1 MALRRFARSAASAIP
16 LVAAVAFLAGA
27 FAATAAASELGRP
40 LVRTFTRSEHKAHA
54 QFFAPFQSPEGLLYF
69 GNQLAVLEYDGRT
82 WRVLRVPLPFT
93 RALAR
98 GPGGDLYLGD
108 EEQLGVLARPDSGE
122 PRYTSLLDLLPADAK
137 PFGFVRD
144 IRLWR
149 DDLWFAT
156 DRSLLRFRERDR
168 SFRVWPLAGDAR
180 HRLFVVHDR
189 LLLHREGDGLYQFAN
204 DTLTRLSAAPEL
216 AGRAGAA
223 VVPAAAG
230 RLLVALGERGLF
242 HLDPAAPGAPL
253 TPFPTEADA
262 LLRRTSLLVATR
274 LADGALALGTATEGV
289 VILDAAGRLLRH
301 LTRDSGL
308 PHASAF
314 SLLEDREGGLW
325 VGTNNG
331 PARVLWR
338 SAATV
343 FDHQTGGISDA
354 RATDLERHEG
364 TLYYL
369 SNDGLYRLVPSP
381 DARIPARFT
390 RDERVDVQTKLS
402 SLLSTPGGLLLAG
415 GRGLQRLGANGLE
428 LLTAKPDGLIGLSA
442 SPSNPRR
449 VFFAH
454 ARGIGTGV
462 FAADGTWRDE
472 GDLAGLEAECYDVIE
487 DASGN
492 LWVGTVSKGVFRA
505 TRPAG
510 RPADADWRD
519 ATVTRF
525 TTAAGLPEGHG
536 AIYLSATS
544 LGILFDTAHGIYR
557 FDAATGRFVAYRE
570 LSAFAAQ
577 PVVLNPVAAGA
588 PGELWTNGLATD
600 IRTKESPYPLVRL
613 RAAANGAFSAEN
625 PPPEIQDFFSP
636 QPPHRIVWEPAA
648 DPAAPGV
655 LWAKGENGLLRL
667 DLARYRPGRF
677 LPPPLVRSVSAEGR
691 DVAVP
696 AGGPSDLRLRYSRE
710 PLTIGWVS
718 GLLRQHG
725 SERFQTR
732 LVGFN
737 DTWTLPTPRADI
749 AFTNLEGGPFRF
761 EVRSVDR
768 QGTPGPAAAF
778 TFRVDPPLHRTAWAF
793 TLYAAAGLGAVA
805 GFVRWRLRAGERER
819 ARLERIVAERTA
831 ELRVAKEA
839 ADAASRA
846 KSSFLANMSH
856 ELRTP
861 LNGVIGYA
869 QVLMQERELSAR
881 NRERLRVVQ
890 ASGEHLLRMINEVLD
905 FSKIEAGRM
914 ELQTAPFHLPQLLRD
929 CVAALQPRAVEK
941 QLEFVVEAAPD
952 LPDLVL
958 GDAVKLR
965 QVIDNLA
972 GNAIKFTPSGRI
984 QICVSRA
991 PAKPAAAT
999 PGPGTAAAASE
1010 AILFSV
1016 DDTGVGISPAD
1027 QARLFQP
1034 FQQAAD
1040 GRPPEPGTGLGLAIS
1055 QRMVELMGGQ
1065 LRVES
1070 TPGLGSRFHFT
1081 LTLPVVAESSAQ
1093 PERRER
1099 PIVGYRGRRRTLL
1112 IVDDIAT
1119 NRDVLRDL
1127 LAPLGFN
1134 LAEAA
1139 GGAEALALAPALQPD
1154 LVFLDLRMPGIDG
1167 LELAR
1172 RLRERE
1178 GGSRLRII
1186 AMSASVLSFDRQEA
1200 FASGCDDFLPKPF
1213 RAEDLLARL
1222 GLALHLDWIE
1232 QAPTAEDGDSTAPT
1246 PPPGGAG
1253 LPAAEIAALLEIAR
1267 RGEILALRQR
1277 LQPFAGDAFADQLL
1291 ILARTYR
1298 MQQIRD
1304 LLESRAAALP
1314 STPSE
1319 NSG

>member
-1 MALRRFARSAASAIP
+1 MAPRRFARSAASAIP
-16 LVAAVAFLAGA
+16 ALAALALLAGA
-27 FAATAAASELGRP
+27 FAPTSTAASELGRP
-40 LVRTFTRSEHKAHA
+40 LVRTFTRSDHKAHA
-54 QFFAPFQSPEGLLYF
+54 QFFAPFQSPEGLMYF
-69 GNQLAVLEYDGRT
+69 GNQLAVMEYDGRT

-149 DDLWFAT
+149 GDLWFAT

-168 SFRVWPLAGDAR
+168 SFRAWPLAGDSR
-180 HRLFVVHDR
+180 PRLFVVHDR
-189 LLLHREGDGLYQFAN
+189 LLLHRAGEGLYHVSN
-204 DTLTRLSAAPEL
+204 DTLAPLSAAPEF
-216 AGRAGAA
+216 AGRTGAA
-223 VVPAAAG
+223 ILPADAG
-230 RLLVALGERGLF
+230 RFLVALGQRGLF
-242 HLDPAAPGAPL
+242 VLDPAAPGAPL
-253 TPFPTEADA
+253 RPFPTEADA
-262 LLRRTSLLVATR
+262 ILQRSDLAVATR

-289 VILDAAGRLLRH
+289 VLLDAAGRLLRH

-308 PHASAF
+308 PNASVV
-314 SLLEDREGGLW
+314 SLCEDREGGLW
-325 VGTNNG
+325 IGTNAG

-343 FDHQTGGISDA
+343 FDHQTGGIGDA
-354 RATDLERHEG
+354 RATDLKRHEG

-369 SNDGLYRLVPSP
+369 SHDGLYRLVPSA
-381 DARIPARFT
+381 DARIPARFA
-390 RDERVDVQTKLS
+390 RDERVAVQTKLS

-415 GRGLQRLGANGLE
+415 GRGLQRLGPDGLE

-442 SPSNPRR
+442 SKSNPRR

-462 FAADGTWRDE
+462 FAADGSWRDE
-472 GDLAGLEAECYDVIE
+472 GDLAGLEAECYDVVE
-487 DASGN
+487 DASGA
-492 LWVGTVSKGVFRA
+492 LWVGTISKGVFRA

-510 RPADADWRD
+510 RPADADWRT

-557 FDAATGRFVAYRE
+557 LDPASGRFVAFRE

-577 PVVLNPVAAGA
+577 PVVLNPLVAGA

-613 RAAANGAFSAEN
+613 RAAANGTFAAEN

-636 QPPHRIVWEPAA
+636 QPPHRIVWEPVA

-667 DLARYRPGRF
+667 DLARYRAGRF
-677 LPPPLVRSVSAEGR
+677 LPPPLVRSLSAEGR
-691 DVAVP
+691 EIAIP
-696 AGGPSDLRLRYSRE
+696 PGGPGDLRLSYSRE
-710 PLTIGWVS
+710 PLTLGWVS
-718 GLLRQHG
+718 GLFRQHG

-737 DTWTLPTPRADI
+737 DTWTQPSARADI

-778 TFRVDPPLHRTAWAF
+778 NFRVAPPPHRTAWAF
-793 TLYAAAGLGAVA
+793 ALYTAAGLGAVA

-819 ARLERIVAERTA
+819 AHLERLVAERTA

-846 KSSFLANMSH
+846 KSTFLANMSH

-869 QVLMQERELSAR
+869 QVLMQDRDLSGR

-914 ELQTAPFHLPQLLRD
+914 ELQIAPFHLPQLLRD

-941 QLEFVVEAAPD
+941 QLELLVDAAPD

-958 GDAVKLR
+958 GDAMKLR

-972 GNAIKFTPSGRI
+972 GNAIKFTGAGRI
-984 QICVSRA
+984 RLRVARTA
-991 PAKPAAAT
+991 PAAA
-999 PGPGTAAAASE
+999 GSE
-1010 AILFSV
+1010 TIEFAV
-1016 DDTGVGISPAD
+1016 EDTGVGISAAD

-1065 LRVES
+1065 LRVVS
-1070 TPGLGSRFHFT
+1070 APGQGSRFHFT

-1093 PERRER
+1093 PETRRR

-1127 LAPLGFN
+1127 LAPLGFT

-1139 GGAEALALAPALQPD
+1139 GGAEALAVVPALQPD

-1178 GGSRLRII
+1178 GGSRLRIV

-1222 GLALHLDWIE
+1222 GLALHLEWIE
-1232 QAPTAEDGDSTAPT
+1232 EAAPDAVT
-1246 PPPGGAG
+1246 PPSAPAPAGG
-1253 LPAAEIAALLEIAR
+1253 LPAAEVAALLEIAR
-1267 RGEILALRQR
+1267 RGEIVALRQR
-1277 LQPFAGDAFADQLL
+1277 LQPFAGVALADRLL
-1291 ILARTYR
+1291 ALARTYR
-1298 MQQIRD
+1298 MQQIRE
-1304 LLESRAAALP
+1304 LLERHAAPAAP
-1314 STPSE
+1314 E